1 VTAKLEKLEKKKS
14 KDSDDTLALDNEV
27 LQSEVQK
34 LEGMVRDRTEQLN
47 KMRWHQ
53 QMQEQEQTDSDSSE
67 KMLVVLNQQLTSSRE
82 DNQRLIET
90 VRQLEERLTNSP
102 DVGDDLSRVR
112 GIGPKLVAQLE
123 EYDITSFAQIA
134 DLVPEDLE
142 DENHPLHAMRGRIAK
157 DDWIAQAQELRD

>member
-1 VTAKLEKLEKKKS
+1 
-14 KDSDDTLALDNEV
+14 
-27 LQSEVQK
+27 
-34 LEGMVRDRTEQLN
+34 
-47 KMRWHQ
+47 MRWRQ

-90 VRQLEERLTNSP
+90 VRQLEERLANSP
-102 DVGDDLSRVR
+102 DAGDDLSRVR